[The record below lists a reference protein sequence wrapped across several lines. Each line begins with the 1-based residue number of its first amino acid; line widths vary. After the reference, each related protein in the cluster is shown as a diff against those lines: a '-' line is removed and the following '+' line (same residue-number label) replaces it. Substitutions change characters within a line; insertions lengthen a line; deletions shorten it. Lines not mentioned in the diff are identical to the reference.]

1 MTMTDTPEI
10 VLASR
15 NPKKSAEIDALLSP
29 HGIRVLPVSDFDV
42 PDVVEDGATFAEN
55 SAKKARETALA
66 VGRWTIGEDSGL
78 MVDALGGQPGVYSA
92 RFAGEPCDDER
103 NNAKLIA
110 ELAGVPAEKR
120 GAQYVCHVSVA
131 DPTGAIRLQVE
142 GRCRGRIAEEGRGEN
157 GFGYDPYF
165 LIPEYHRTFG
175 ELSPAVKRRL
185 SHRGRALEQLVPRL
199 VRLLK
204 QVRAGRPVLD

>member
-1 MTMTDTPEI
+1 MEI

-15 NPKKSAEIDALLSP
+15 NVKKIAEIDALLAP
-29 HGIRVLPVSDFDV
+29 HGIRVLRASDFDL
-42 PDVVEDGATFAEN
+42 PDVVEDGETFADN
-55 SAKKARETALA
+55 SAKKARETAS
-66 VGRWTIGEDSGL
+66 VVQRWTIGEDSGL
-78 MVDALGGQPGVYSA
+78 MVDALAGRPGVYSA
-92 RFAGEPCDDER
+92 RYAGDPCDDDR

-110 ELAGVPAEKR
+110 ELAGLPPEKR

-131 DPTGAIRLQVE
+131 GPTGVIRLQVE
-142 GRCRGRIAEEGRGEN
+142 GRCRGRITEDGRGDN
-157 GFGYDPYF
+157 GFGYDPFF

-185 SHRGRALEQLVPRL
+185 SHRGRALEQLPQRL

-204 QVRAGRPVLD
+204 